1 MLREQDVSKLV
12 LGKLTMSFLS
22 MLEVLCDFYA
32 QHELILTLQH
42 IVNSC
47 AYLGM
52 MHVYNCEFFQWFSI
66 LTPTMR
72 PQEINPH

>member
-1 MLREQDVSKLV
+1 MLREQGVSKLV

-42 IVNSC
+42 IVHSW
-47 AYLGM
+47 
-52 MHVYNCEFFQWFSI
+52 V
-66 LTPTMR
+66 
-72 PQEINPH
+72 